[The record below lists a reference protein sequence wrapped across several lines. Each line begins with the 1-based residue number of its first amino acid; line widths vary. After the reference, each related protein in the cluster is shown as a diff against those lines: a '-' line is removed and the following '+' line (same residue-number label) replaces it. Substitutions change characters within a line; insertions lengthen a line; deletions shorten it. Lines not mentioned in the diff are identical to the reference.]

1 MGKTLDRIS
10 LIFSWLKAK
19 SDWVFCYAKP
29 PGTVVLEFIK
39 ADLNV
44 FIYTVLLPF
53 GPWWAPSLILLMGEL
68 STNNC
73 YPPRIAIFIGGPLG
87 WGGRKERSER
97 IGTGGALSKALH
109 LQAGT

>member
-87 WGGRKERSER
+87 WGGARNVAR
-97 IGTGGALSKALH
+97 G
-109 LQAGT
+109 